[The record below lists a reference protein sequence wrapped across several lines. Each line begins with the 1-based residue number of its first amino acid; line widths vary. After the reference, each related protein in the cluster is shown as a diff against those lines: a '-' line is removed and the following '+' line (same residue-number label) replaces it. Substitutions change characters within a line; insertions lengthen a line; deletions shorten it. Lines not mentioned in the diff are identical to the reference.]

1 MPTNN
6 PYNPQPHPESQPGA
20 AQQQFP
26 TPPVPPMPMMPPG
39 AGVPQ
44 WQGMPINRGG
54 IHGRGKEV
62 FPSWLM
68 RNALVV
74 YIFAL
79 AIVTIIYSSY
89 SLPWYYM
96 LSGLV
101 SVSVFFGYGYKLANS
116 TSDTKLRSDK
126 RFERR
131 IFWVAFVP
139 RVIWVLL
146 LYVIFMQNY
155 GDAFGFE
162 AGDAKYYDELGQ
174 FVARLISDG
183 NFHFRSEIT
192 QWNGGHDDI
201 ADMGYGIYVG
211 LIYWLT
217 GSGSLLNNA
226 SLFGTQLVT
235 PPISIITLRL
245 IKCVLSSLTVLLLY
259 KLAKRNFD
267 ENTARVAAIFC
278 ALWPNFW
285 YYCSAHLKE
294 TEMVFLAVLFV
305 EQADQML
312 RSRQF
317 TAWKVIPV
325 LLIAAAIFTV
335 RTPLGLVALLALIF
349 SVVMSSSRVVT
360 WGKRIIV
367 GILAVALIGVTAG
380 NQLEERARGLVDQV
394 QGGYQESN
402 MQWRATRKDASGN
415 IQKFSRYAGK
425 TVFAPLIFTIPF
437 PTMVRPFEGQEVQQ
451 LLNGSNL
458 TKNILSGFTIFV
470 MAVLLISGR
479 WREHLLPLS
488 FMLGYLVVLTVSA
501 FAQSERFHQPVMPF
515 EMMFAAYG
523 LSIAV
528 SNPKYKRWFG
538 YWCGVMFIAAVAWN
552 WFKLAGRGLV

>member
-6 PYNPQPHPESQPGA
+6 PYNPQLHPESQPGA

-26 TPPVPPMPMMPPG
+26 TPPTPPMPMMPPG
-39 AGVPQ
+39 VSQPQ
-44 WQGMPINRGG
+44 WQDMPINRGG

-96 LSGLV
+96 LSGVV
-101 SVSVFFGYGYKLANS
+101 SVLVFFGYGYKLANS

-139 RVIWVLL
+139 RVAFMLL
-146 LYVIFMQNY
+146 MYTIFQRTY

-162 AGDAKYYDELGQ
+162 NGDARYYDDMGQ
-174 FVARLISDG
+174 FVARLIREG

-217 GSGSLLNNA
+217 GSGDVLSN
-226 SLFGTQLVT
+226 SSVFGAGAVT
-235 PPISIITLRL
+235 NPISILAVRL

-259 KLAKRNFD
+259 KLAKRNFE

-325 LLIAAAIFTV
+325 LLIAAAMFTV

-380 NQLEERARGLVDQV
+380 NQLEEQARGLFQTV
-394 QGGYQESN
+394 QSN
-402 MQWRATRKDASGN
+402 QQQGNMEWRARREHGN
-415 IQKFSRYAGK
+415 AFAKYAGK

-437 PTMVRPFEGQEVQQ
+437 PSMVRPFEGQDVQQ
-451 LLNGSNL
+451 LLNGGNFV
-458 TKNILSGFTIFV
+458 KNIISFYTILAMIMLLMSGK
-470 MAVLLISGR
+470 

-488 FMLGYLVVLTVSA
+488 FMLGYLVVLTVST
-501 FAQSERFHQPVMPF
+501 FAQSERFHQPAMPF
-515 EMMFAAYG
+515 ELMFAAYG

-528 SNPKYKRWFG
+528 TKKKYKRWFT
-538 YWCGVMFIAAVAWN
+538 YWCILMFVACIAWN
-552 WFKLAGRGLV
+552 WFKMAGRGL